1 MRDNIS
7 DLLTR
12 IRNGQRAKLYE
23 IVLFWPTPKVCLNIL
38 DLLKNEGFIRG
49 YKKTLRNNKQIVT
62 VLLKYTYL
70 NEPLIKKPKKKSGSF
85 FISNA
90 YKYYWELV
98 SSCSRLRV
106 LWNTFWS
113 FVLLVSWLIGTVAVA
128 TKLNWLS

>member
-23 IVLFWPTPKVCLNIL
+23 IVLFWPTPKVWLNIL

-49 YKKTLRNNKQIVT
+49 YKKTLHNNKQTIT

-70 NEPLIKKPKKKSGSF
+70 NEPLIKKIERVSTPGKRIFVKSKSF
-85 FISNA
+85 
-90 YKYYWELV
+90 W
-98 SSCSRLRV
+98 
-106 LWNTFWS
+106 
-113 FVLLVSWLIGTVAVA
+113 
-128 TKLNWLS
+128 KLNTGRGVYVVSTSTGLHTDTENRFLNLGGEVLFYIE

>member
-23 IVLFWPTPKVCLNIL
+23 IVLFWPTPKVCINIL

-49 YKKTLRNNKQIVT
+49 YKKTLHDNKQTIT

-70 NEPLIKKPKKKSGSF
+70 NEPLIKKIERVSTPGKRIFIKSKSF
-85 FISNA
+85 
-90 YKYYWELV
+90 W
-98 SSCSRLRV
+98 
-106 LWNTFWS
+106 
-113 FVLLVSWLIGTVAVA
+113 
-128 TKLNWLS
+128 KLNTGRGIYVVSTPTGLHTDTENRFLNLGGEVLFYIE

>member
-12 IRNGQRAKLYE
+12 IRNGQHAKLYE

-49 YKKTLRNNKQIVT
+49 YKKTLHNNKQTVT

-70 NEPLIKKPKKKSGSF
+70 NEPLIKKIERISTPGKRIFVKSKSF
-85 FISNA
+85 
-90 YKYYWELV
+90 W
-98 SSCSRLRV
+98 
-106 LWNTFWS
+106 
-113 FVLLVSWLIGTVAVA
+113 
-128 TKLNWLS
+128 KLNTGRGIYVVSTPIGLQTDTVNRFLNLGGEVLFYIE

>member
-49 YKKTLRNNKQIVT
+49 YKKTLHNNKQTIT

-70 NEPLIKKPKKKSGSF
+70 NEPLIKKIERVSTPGKRIFVKSKSF
-85 FISNA
+85 WKINTGQGVYIISTPMGIQTDSTNRFLNLGG
-90 YKYYWELV
+90 E
-98 SSCSRLRV
+98 V
-106 LWNTFWS
+106 LFY
-113 FVLLVSWLIGTVAVA
+113 IE
-128 TKLNWLS
+128 